1 MRNQDR
7 LSARR
12 RLDQRF
18 EPLRNSRNL
27 LTPPPV
33 GWIRVIRDAI
43 GMTAAQLAKRLGVSQ
58 QRALVIEQAETSGS
72 ITLASLARA
81 ADALDCELIYAVVP
95 RTSLE
100 RLVEDRA
107 AKLARDRGIA
117 KVDEKLLRHLV
128 ALSGSRLWE

>member
-1 MRNQDR
+1 
-7 LSARR
+7 
-12 RLDQRF
+12 
-18 EPLRNSRNL
+18 
-27 LTPPPV
+27 
-33 GWIRVIRDAI
+33 
-43 GMTAAQLAKRLGVSQ
+43 MTAAQLAKRLGVSQ

-107 AKLARDRGIA
+107 ARLARDRGIA